1 MPRFH
6 YQALNAE
13 QELTIGE
20 VEADAV
26 ALAIT
31 QLEASGLTVLWI
43 GFATAE
49 TTAALVAQKQTSLS
63 PPKPQLPVI
72 DETRDEAVL
81 RTHLA
86 KTLER
91 ALPLTPALRAYAEEM
106 PSGRRRRE
114 LAEVCG
120 ILSRGDVEAA
130 TAALTTAPEYWIPL
144 IGSTAGD
151 NDSAGILQDFIS
163 ESQQADE
170 TRRQWWT
177 LLAYPLFL
185 LGFATLV
192 LVLLSYMVVPTF
204 QSIFEDFDLELPWLT
219 TWTINVSEWI
229 TTGAPILLI
238 AVLLIAVAMAIKFG
252 GPMLGEAFGN
262 WFGHSTGIARFAAST
277 ADLLAGGIE
286 MPDALRIAGRT
297 AKGGRLRW
305 ASQHLE
311 LLLES
316 GNVSA
321 AERWRS
327 PITATVF
334 YAVTAELPMHARIRL
349 LQEIADCYVDRAR
362 SRVSWSQGILGPLT
376 IFIIGFVVAF
386 VALSLFLPLINLI
399 NNLSG

>member
-31 QLEASGLTVLWI
+31 QLEASGLTVLSI

-49 TTAALVAQKQTSLS
+49 TTAALAAQK
-63 PPKPQLPVI
+63 PPAPAPKRKPPVI
-72 DETRDEAVL
+72 DAARDENVL
-81 RTHLA
+81 RSHLA
-86 KTLER
+86 RTLDR
-91 ALPLTPALRAYAEEM
+91 VRPLTPALRAYAEEM

-114 LAEVCG
+114 LSQVCDV
-120 ILSRGDVEAA
+120 LARGDVESA
-130 TAALTTAPEYWIPL
+130 TAALATASEYWIPL

-151 NDSAGILQDFIS
+151 NDSAGILSNFIA

-204 QSIFEDFDLELPWLT
+204 QSIFEDFDLQLPLLT
-219 TWTINVSEWI
+219 LWTISISSWI
-229 TTGAPILLI
+229 TTGGPILLI
-238 AVLLIAVAMAIKFG
+238 GVLLIAVAAAVRFG
-252 GPMLGEAFGN
+252 GPLLGELFGN
-262 WFGHSTGIARFAAST
+262 WFGRSTSIARFAGST

-286 MPDALRIAGRT
+286 MPDALCIASRT
-297 AKGGRLRW
+297 AKGGRLRQ
-305 ASQHLE
+305 ASQRLAS
-311 LLLES
+311 LLES
-316 GNVSA
+316 GDVAA
-321 AERWRS
+321 AERWRR
-327 PITATVF
+327 PVTATVF
-334 YAVTAELPMHARIRL
+334 YAVTAEMPTPARIRL
-349 LQEIADCYVDRAR
+349 LQEIATCYVDRAR

-376 IFIIGFVVAF
+376 IFSVGFVVAF
-386 VALSLFLPLINLI
+386 VALSLFLPLIDLI

>member
-6 YQALNAE
+6 FQALNDA

-26 ALAIT
+26 ALAIA
-31 QLEASGLTVLWI
+31 QLEASGLRVLSI

-49 TTAALVAQKQTSLS
+49 TTAASAAQE
-63 PPKPQLPVI
+63 PPAPAPKRKPPVI
-72 DETRDEAVL
+72 DATRDENVL
-81 RTHLA
+81 RAHLA
-86 KTLER
+86 RTLER
-91 ALPLTPALRAYAEEM
+91 ARPLTPALRAYAEEM

-120 ILSRGDVEAA
+120 ILARGDVDAA
-130 TAALTTAPEYWIPL
+130 TAALATAPEYWIPL

-151 NDSAGILQDFIS
+151 NDSAGILRDFIA

-185 LGFATLV
+185 IGFATLI

-204 QSIFEDFDLELPWLT
+204 QSIFEDFDLQLPRLT
-219 TWTINVSEWI
+219 LWTINVSKWI
-229 TTGAPILLI
+229 TTGGPILVIGVLFI
-238 AVLLIAVAMAIKFG
+238 AIATAVKFG
-252 GPMLGEAFGN
+252 GPVLGEWFGN
-262 WFGHSTGIARFAAST
+262 WFGRSTGIARFAAST
-277 ADLLAGGIE
+277 ADLLAGGIRT
-286 MPDALRIAGRT
+286 PDALRIAGRT
-297 AKGGRLRW
+297 AKGGRLRQ
-305 ASQHLE
+305 ASQRLAA
-311 LLLES
+311 LLES
-316 GNVSA
+316 GDVA
-321 AERWRS
+321 IAEQWRR
-327 PITATVF
+327 PVTATVF
-334 YAVTAELPMHARIRL
+334 YAVTAELPLDSRVRL
-349 LQEIADCYVDRAR
+349 LQEIANCYVDRAR

-376 IFIIGFVVAF
+376 IFIVGFVVAF

>member
-6 YQALNAE
+6 FQALNAE

-31 QLEASGLTVLWI
+31 QLEASGLTVLSI
-43 GFATAE
+43 GFATSE
-49 TTAALVAQKQTSLS
+49 TTAALAAQKPPAPTS
-63 PPKPQLPVI
+63 KRKAPVI
-72 DETRDEAVL
+72 DAARDESVL
-81 RTHLA
+81 RSHLA
-86 KTLER
+86 RTLER
-91 ALPLTPALRAYAEEM
+91 ARPLTPALRAYAEEM

-114 LAEVCG
+114 LTEVCG
-120 ILSRGDVEAA
+120 ILARGDVESA
-130 TAALTTAPEYWIPL
+130 TAALATAPEYWIPL
-144 IGSTAGD
+144 IGSTTGD
-151 NDSAGILQDFIS
+151 NDSAGILSNFIA

-185 LGFATLV
+185 IGFATLV

-204 QSIFEDFDLELPWLT
+204 QSIFEDFDLQLPLLT
-219 TWTINVSEWI
+219 LWTISISNWI
-229 TTGAPILLI
+229 TTGGPILLI
-238 AVLLIAVAMAIKFG
+238 GVLLIAVAAAVKFG
-252 GPMLGEAFGN
+252 GPLLGELFGN
-262 WFGHSTGIARFAAST
+262 WFGRSTGIARFAGST

-305 ASQHLE
+305 ASQNLASM
-311 LLLES
+311 LES
-316 GNVSA
+316 GDVA
-321 AERWRS
+321 VAERWQR
-327 PITATVF
+327 PVTATVF
-334 YAVTAELPMHARIRL
+334 YAVTAEMPTPARIRL
-349 LQEIADCYVDRAR
+349 LHEIANCYVDRAR

-386 VALSLFLPLINLI
+386 VALSLFLPLVNLI

>member
-6 YQALNAE
+6 FQALNAE

-31 QLEASGLTVLWI
+31 QLEASGLTVLSI

-49 TTAALVAQKQTSLS
+49 TTAALSSQKS
-63 PPKPQLPVI
+63 PAPAPKRKPPVI
-72 DETRDEAVL
+72 DAARDENVL
-81 RTHLA
+81 RSHLA
-86 KTLER
+86 RTLDR
-91 ALPLTPALRAYAEEM
+91 ARPLTPALRAYAEEM

-120 ILSRGDVEAA
+120 ILARGDVEAA

-151 NDSAGILQDFIS
+151 NDSAGILRDFIA

-204 QSIFEDFDLELPWLT
+204 QSIFEDFDLELPLLT
-219 TWTINVSEWI
+219 VWTINISEWI
-229 TTGAPILLI
+229 TTGTPILLVAILLI
-238 AVLLIAVAMAIKFG
+238 AVAAAVKFG
-252 GPMLGEAFGN
+252 GPMLGEVFGN
-262 WFGHSTGIARFAAST
+262 WFGRSTGIARFAAST

-286 MPDALRIAGRT
+286 TPDALRIAGRT
-297 AKGGRLRW
+297 AKGGGLRR
-305 ASQHLE
+305 ASQYLAS
-311 LLLES
+311 LLES
-316 GNVSA
+316 GDVA
-321 AERWRS
+321 VAERWRR
-327 PITATVF
+327 PVTATVF
-334 YAVTAELPMHARIRL
+334 YAVAAELPTHARIRL
-349 LQEIADCYVDRAR
+349 LQEIANCYVDRAR

-376 IFIIGFVVAF
+376 IFIVGFVVAF
-386 VALSLFLPLINLI
+386 VALSLFLPLIDLI

>member
-31 QLEASGLTVLWI
+31 QLEANGLTVLSI

-49 TTAALVAQKQTSLS
+49 TTAALMAQKQPLPT
-63 PPKPQLPVI
+63 PRRKPPVI
-72 DETRDEAVL
+72 DAAQDESVL
-81 RTHLA
+81 RSHLA
-86 KTLER
+86 RTLER
-91 ALPLTPALRAYAEEM
+91 ARPLTPALRAYAEEM
-106 PSGRRRRE
+106 PTGRRRRE

-120 ILSRGDVEAA
+120 ILARGDVEAA
-130 TAALTTAPEYWIPL
+130 TAALATMPEYWIPL
-144 IGSTAGD
+144 IGSTARD
-151 NDSAGILQDFIS
+151 NDSAAILRDFIA

-185 LGFATLV
+185 IGFATLV
-192 LVLLSYMVVPTF
+192 LVLLAYMVVPTF
-204 QSIFEDFDLELPWLT
+204 QSIFEDFDLELPRLT
-219 TWTINVSEWI
+219 MWTINVSDWI
-229 TTGAPILLI
+229 TTGAPILLVAI
-238 AVLLIAVAMAIKFG
+238 LLIAVAAAIKFG
-252 GPMLGEAFGN
+252 GPMLGEWFGN
-262 WFGHSTGIARFAAST
+262 WFGRSTGVARFAAST

-286 MPDALRIAGRT
+286 TPDALRIASRT
-297 AKGGRLRW
+297 AKGGPLRQ
-305 ASQHLE
+305 ASQRLAA
-311 LLLES
+311 LLQS
-316 GNVSA
+316 GDVAA
-321 AERWRS
+321 AEQWRR
-327 PITATVF
+327 PVTATVF
-334 YAVTAELPMHARIRL
+334 YAVTAELPLDSRTQL
-349 LQEIADCYVDRAR
+349 LQEIANCYVDHAR

-376 IFIIGFVVAF
+376 IFIVGFVVAF